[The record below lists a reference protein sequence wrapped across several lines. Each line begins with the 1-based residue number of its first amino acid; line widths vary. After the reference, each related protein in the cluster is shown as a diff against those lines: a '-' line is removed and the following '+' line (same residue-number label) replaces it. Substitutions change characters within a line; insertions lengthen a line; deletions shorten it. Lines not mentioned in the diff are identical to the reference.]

1 MFAVI
6 LNCMLRKQHL
16 VLFSLSFIMKKKYT
30 YNLLKSFSEVEEEE
44 KIYEKKTSK
53 SHK

>member
-16 VLFSLSFIMKKKYT
+16 VLFSLFFNMKKSTRINCKNHSTKWKKNKKYMKK
-30 YNLLKSFSEVEEEE
+30 NF
-44 KIYEKKTSK
+44 KIS
-53 SHK
+53 